1 MDGVELLKKKDE
13 IQAITNTKS
22 LSSDNLNLRIEGKD
36 CSKCGEHKPYTEFR
50 KDHYQKD
57 GYQTAC
63 KNCNDFNLPQTAIT
77 LFKKEIKPLLKKAGK
92 PLHIDEIHEGINT
105 SYKTTYVSVLL
116 SKFKKK
122 GWLYGWPVGGVKGGK
137 KVYSLISEQEY
148 LRQHYNPE
156 ESGVAW
162 IDDEELLKQCSKC
175 EDILPESYFNKS
187 HICHICESKK
197 VKKSKEQ
204 NNLEKVEINT
214 TTDPEP
220 PTDENEML
228 IKLFL
233 NSKRIEGCTEKT
245 LDFYEISCNNL
256 LKIGKNIKK
265 ITTED
270 LRNFFG
276 EMSTQMK
283 KISMDNHRR
292 NLSSFFRFLEEEEY
306 IDKNPIRRI
315 KRIKYP
321 KLVKNAFTNEELFL
335 IRESC
340 ENNRDRAIIELLSSS
355 GIRVGELTNIKIDEV
370 NFDHKEII
378 VFGKGEKERIVY
390 FNDTSKMHILKYLS
404 ERTDNNKYLFVSLN
418 KPHARLSI
426 GGVETCLRKLGKKLG
441 FRVYPHRFRRTMAT
455 NAIDKGMSLEQVQQ
469 LLGHVNMDTTLVYAK
484 VKQSNVKFSHDKYL
498 GG

>member
-1 MDGVELLKKKDE
+1 MDGVELLKRKDE
-13 IQAITNTKS
+13 IRSLVNNKTQFSYDTNLKKCM
-22 LSSDNLNLRIEGKD
+22 D
-36 CSKCGEHKPYTEFR
+36 CGELKQYSEFR
-50 KDHYQKD
+50 KDRYQLD
-57 GYQTAC
+57 GHQTAC
-63 KNCNDFNLPQTAIT
+63 KKCSDLRLPPTAIT
-77 LFKKEIKPLLKKAGK
+77 LFKEEIKPILEKTSK
-92 PLHIDEIHEGINT
+92 PLSVGEIHEGIDVD
-105 SYKTTYVSVLL
+105 YKMSYVSVLL

-122 GWLYGWPVGGVKGGK
+122 GWIFSWPVGGVKGGK

-148 LRQHYNPE
+148 LHQHYNPE

-162 IDDEELLKQCSKC
+162 VDDDELLKQCSKC
-175 EDILPESYFNKS
+175 EDVLPESYFNKG
-187 HICHICESKK
+187 HVCHICESKQIK
-197 VKKSKEQ
+197 IRQ
-204 NNLEKVEINT
+204 NNVEKQEIST
-214 TTDPEP
+214 TITKPEG
-220 PTDENEML
+220 TSENDKL

-245 LDFYEISCNNL
+245 LDFYEISCKNL
-256 LKIGKNIKK
+256 LKIEKDIKE

-276 EMSTQMK
+276 EMSQKMK

-321 KLVKNAFTNEELFL
+321 KLVKKAFTNEELFL

-340 ENNRDRAIIELLSSS
+340 KNHRDRAIVELLLSS

-370 NFDHKEII
+370 NFDRKELI

-390 FNDTSKMHILKYLS
+390 FNDTSKMYILKYLS
-404 ERTDNNKYLFVSLN
+404 ERTDDNPYLFVGKN
-418 KPHARLSI
+418 KPHKRLSH
-426 GGVETCLRKLGKKLG
+426 GGVETNLRKIGEKLG

-484 VKQSNVKFSHDKYL
+484 VKQSNVKFSHEKYL